1 MLRSIIG
8 ISAARLPTLPGVVSS
23 DDQPYT
29 TVGATIL
36 GFVASVVGHICAAI
50 PTIRG
55 LIRMWCGSLDDS
67 SSRSRPSRFGKG
79 WGSSTTS
86 SGKRSSWFARS
97 GNNQSN
103 YSNNFLSSHTKGKEK
118 SAGITVQQHFGVQPS
133 VEAQDEVVLSDLQ
146 PIRERAYQPARPQR
160 GVGQWNSGR
169 PRWQPQEE
177 ESPAIVREAWK
188 EADIDD
194 SSEEENILSA
204 RGMAR
209 TSSVRAIEAH
219 IMSMESRMAELEAEI
234 QFYRGNSVRGRGS
247 RI

>member
-8 ISAARLPTLPGVVSS
+8 ISVARLPTLPGVVSS

-29 TVGATIL
+29 TVDATIM
-36 GFVASVVGHICAAI
+36 GFVASGVGHTCAAV

-55 LIRMWCGSLDDS
+55 LIRLWCGSLDGS
-67 SSRSRPSRFGKG
+67 SSRSRPSRLGKG
-79 WGSSTTS
+79 WGHSAASSS
-86 SGKRSSWFARS
+86 KRSSWLSRS
-97 GNNQSN
+97 VNSQSN
-103 YSNNFLSSHTKGKEK
+103 HSNNLLSSHTTGKEK

-146 PIRERAYQPARPQR
+146 PIRERAYQPTRPQR
-160 GVGQWNSGR
+160 GIGQWNSGR

-177 ESPAIVREAWK
+177 EPPAIIRERWK

-194 SSEEENILSA
+194 SSSEDNILPA

-209 TSSVRAIEAH
+209 TPSVRAIEKH

-234 QFYRGNSVRGRGS
+234 QFYRGNSVRGRGP
-247 RI
+247 RT